1 MPHGQHD
8 PRQNHLLGDLPAA
21 DLAAIAASLEL
32 VPMRLGD
39 MLYEPGSQLR
49 HAYFPTTSV
58 VSLHYVT
65 ESGETAETAGVG
77 HEGVVGI
84 ALFMGGQST
93 TGSAVVQSSGHAF
106 RMSREALLQAFGGSG
121 ALHLAL
127 LRYAQALITQV
138 AQTAACYRHHSIEQQ
153 LSRWLLAAT
162 DRAPGTELVMT
173 QELVA
178 FMLGVR
184 RESITAASG
193 ELQRAGH
200 IQCRRGHIRV
210 VNPAGLR
217 ARACECYDVVKSELQ
232 RLRGLAS
239 DRPRSFNAPAAP
251 A

>member
-1 MPHGQHD
+1 
-8 PRQNHLLGDLPAA
+8 
-21 DLAAIAASLEL
+21 
-32 VPMRLGD
+32 
-39 MLYEPGSQLR
+39 
-49 HAYFPTTSV
+49 
-58 VSLHYVT
+58 
-65 ESGETAETAGVG
+65 
-77 HEGVVGI
+77 VVGI

-153 LSRWLLAAT
+153 LSRWRLTCA
-162 DRAPGTELVMT
+162 DRLPGTELVMT

-178 FMLGVR
+178 SMLGVR

-210 VNPAGLR
+210 IDTEGLR
-217 ARACECYDVVKSELQ
+217 ERACECYEVVKRELL
-232 RLRGLAS
+232 RLRGLPGARPAS
-239 DRPRSFNAPAAP
+239 LSASGAPT
-251 A
+251 

>member
-1 MPHGQHD
+1 MAPGHD
-8 PRQNHLLGDLPAA
+8 PRQNHLLGDLPAT
-21 DLAAIAASLEL
+21 DFASVAQALEL

-39 MLYEPGSQLR
+39 LIYEPGRPLR

-65 ESGETAETAGVG
+65 AAGETAETAGVG

-93 TGSAVVQSSGHAF
+93 TGSAVVQSGGHAW
-106 RMSREALLQAFGGSG
+106 RLTREALMRAFDEAG
-121 ALHLAL
+121 ALQLAL

-138 AQTAACYRHHSIEQQ
+138 TQTAACYRHHSIEQQ
-153 LSRWLLAAT
+153 LSRWLLISA
-162 DRAPGTELVMT
+162 DRLPGTELVMT

-178 FMLGVR
+178 SMLGVR
-184 RESITAASG
+184 RESITAAAG

-210 VNPAGLR
+210 LDAPGLQG
-217 ARACECYDVVKSELQ
+217 RACECYDVVRTELT
-232 RLRGLAS
+232 RLRELA
-239 DRPRSFNAPAAP
+239 DGRPPGFIAAAAP